1 MHLFCP
7 IVLERNEIL
16 LKGIFIALEGPDGS
30 GKSTIMKLI
39 IDYFNEKNIDF
50 ISTREPGGTVIGEE
64 IRHII
69 LDKKNQNM
77 SAETEA
83 LLYAASR
90 GQHVH
95 EKILPA
101 LEAGKIVIT
110 ERFILSSLAYQG
122 VGRGL
127 GIEEIRMINDFAI
140 KGIRPDLT
148 LFFHVDPILTL
159 KRKTEEG
166 GDRLEKEG
174 SSFHKRVYNGYMEL
188 LNTYTDNLQIIDAT
202 KSIEEVFSQSI
213 VHIENTMKKKEGFI

>member
-1 MHLFCP
+1 M
-7 IVLERNEIL
+7 
-16 LKGIFIALEGPDGS
+16 KGIFIALEGPDGS
-30 GKSTIMKLI
+30 GKSTIMELI
-39 IDYFNEKNIDF
+39 IKYFNEQNIDF
-50 ISTREPGGTVIGEE
+50 ISTREPGGTAIGEE

-69 LDKKNQNM
+69 LDKKNKNM
-77 SAETEA
+77 AAETEA

-101 LEAGKIVIT
+101 LEAGKIVLS

-127 GIEEIRMINDFAI
+127 GIEEVRMINDFAI
-140 KGIRPDLT
+140 KGLRPDLT

-159 KRKTEEG
+159 ERKVSEEE

-174 SSFHKRVYNGYMEL
+174 SSFHKRVYSGYMEL
-188 LNTYTDNLQIIDAT
+188 LDTYSDNLQIIDAS

-213 VHIENTMKKKEGFI
+213 VYIENIIKKREEIL

>member
-1 MHLFCP
+1 M
-7 IVLERNEIL
+7 
-16 LKGIFIALEGPDGS
+16 KGIFITLEGPDGS

-39 IDYFNEKNIDF
+39 RDYFHEKNIDI
-50 ISTREPGGTVIGEE
+50 ISTREPGGTEIGEE

-69 LDKKNQNM
+69 LDNKHKCM

-101 LEAGKIVIT
+101 LKAGKIVLC

-122 VGRGL
+122 IGRNL
-127 GIEEIRMINDFAI
+127 GIEEVKMINDFAI

-148 LFFHVDPILTL
+148 LFFHVDPVVTL
-159 KRKTEEG
+159 NRKTNKKG
-166 GDRLEKEG
+166 GDRLEREG
-174 SSFHKRVYNGYMEL
+174 YRFHKEVYEGYMKL
-188 LNTYTDNLQIIDAT
+188 LDMYPENVQVVDAT
-202 KSIEEVFSQSI
+202 KSVEEVFKQSI
-213 VHIENTMKKKEGFI
+213 YHIENILKEREE